1 MSIYFSVRIR
11 SCRIRYDFLRIR
23 VRIWIQLKV
32 LDSTGSLSVST
43 GVRFRLLFWR
53 LIINFLFSPIDSSP
67 GVHLCSDVVVKY
79 KCSSPYILSLVQ
91 VIGGDGL
98 AREAHRAILSRLR
111 QQNTQ
116 TNQTRQIR
124 IHKHSVANLGTGS
137 GAFLTTGSGIRL
149 LTLDTEWKLSDL

>member
-1 MSIYFSVRIR
+1 LRNRQFLPVHMSSFTSNSVRIR
-11 SCRIRYDFLRIR
+11 SCRSRYEFLRIH

-43 GVRFRLLFWR
+43 GIRARLRCGEWR
-53 LIINFLFSPIDSSP
+53 LIIYYFIYTYLFFT
-67 GVHLCSDVVVKY
+67 LCTLVCVFWCCAVVY
-79 KCSSPYILSLVQ
+79 KCSSPVLPLVQ

-116 TNQTRQIR
+116 A
-124 IHKHSVANLGTGS
+124 KPE
-137 GAFLTTGSGIRL
+137 
-149 LTLDTEWKLSDL
+149 LDKY